1 MTSTILLFLI
11 MIITRVFC
19 MDYIVKD
26 ENKCKKV
33 YGDAYQPKDKY
44 SSAYQPKDK
53 YSSAYQYAKKLKT
66 HYRC

>member
-44 SSAYQPKDK
+44 SSAYQ
-53 YSSAYQYAKKLKT
+53 YAKKLKT